1 MFFSSPI
8 KEAIKFDTKFHSKI
22 NYIKE
27 RRDFMN
33 ITINLSQE
41 ELDQLQDFKG
51 ELSSLKLGYQISKN
65 VLNDTIKNE
74 NGEESNTIKFKSLKE
89 FCMYFS
95 TLQDVYLSSI
105 DRIIEKYDSIIDIIT
120 CIDVDMRMK
129 KEEEK

>member
-1 MFFSSPI
+1 
-8 KEAIKFDTKFHSKI
+8 
-22 NYIKE
+22 
-27 RRDFMN
+27 MN

-65 VLNDTIKNE
+65 VLNDNIKNE
-74 NGEESNTIKFKSLKE
+74 NGEESNTKD
-89 FCMYFS
+89 FCIYFS

-120 CIDVDMRMK
+120 CIDVNMRVK

>member
-1 MFFSSPI
+1 
-8 KEAIKFDTKFHSKI
+8 
-22 NYIKE
+22 
-27 RRDFMN
+27 MN

-65 VLNDTIKNE
+65 ILNDTIKNE
-74 NGEESNTIKFKSLKE
+74 NGEESNTIKFKSLKD
-89 FCMYFS
+89 FCMYFL

-105 DRIIEKYDSIIDIIT
+105 DRIIEKYDSIINIIT
-120 CIDVDMRMK
+120 CIDVNMRVK

>member
-1 MFFSSPI
+1 
-8 KEAIKFDTKFHSKI
+8 
-22 NYIKE
+22 
-27 RRDFMN
+27 MN

-74 NGEESNTIKFKSLKE
+74 NGEESNTMKFKSLKD

-95 TLQDVYLSSI
+95 SLQDTYLSLSSI

-120 CIDVDMRMK
+120 CIDVNMKMK